1 MNDKIFKYEKEMR
14 NTMNNILEKEKM
26 ERMDKMNTNVVN
38 FVSGAIISP
47 LFDKMC
53 DITNVSKS
61 KEIYTSFKKMYEL
74 GLKEDIFSILH
85 MLITTSDVDVPDQYF
100 DMVDNPE
107 FRAGFVYE
115 ALEDFEDLMYD
126 IEEELLISEGK

>member
-1 MNDKIFKYEKEMR
+1 MDI
-14 NTMNNILEKEKM
+14 ILENEKI
-26 ERMDKMNTNVVN
+26 ERMDKMNNNIVN

-53 DITNVSKS
+53 DITNVSKA

-74 GLKEDIFSILH
+74 GLNEEIFSILH
-85 MLITTSDVDVPDQYF
+85 MLIVSSGIDVPKQHL
-100 DMVDNPE
+100 DMADDEE
-107 FRAGFVYE
+107 FRESFVFE
-115 ALEDFEDLMYD
+115 VIEDFEDLMYD

>member
-1 MNDKIFKYEKEMR
+1 
-14 NTMNNILEKEKM
+14 MNNILEKEKM

-47 LFDKMC
+47 LFDKIC
-53 DITNVSKS
+53 DITNISKA

-107 FRAGFVYE
+107 FRECFVYE
-115 ALEDFEDLMYD
+115 VLEDFEDLMYD